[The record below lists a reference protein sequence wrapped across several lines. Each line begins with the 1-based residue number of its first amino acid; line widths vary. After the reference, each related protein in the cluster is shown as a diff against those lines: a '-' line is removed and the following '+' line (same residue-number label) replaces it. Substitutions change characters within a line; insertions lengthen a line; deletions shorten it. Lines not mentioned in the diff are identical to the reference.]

1 MSTNTAPAWD
11 AEILGALP
19 VRHDDPRTRLRPVEA
34 PVPARRP
41 RLVYG
46 LVAVAGALAIAGA
59 QLGLSILTTQGTY
72 ELRELTAEKR
82 SVTWQVQMLEDQV
95 AGLSSP
101 QYLAANAASLGMVIN
116 QSPTYLRL
124 SDGAIIGSGKPAGYA
139 SSVSA
144 LSKGA
149 VGNALVADTPLV
161 TTPDA
166 TMQGT
171 LETATESDVTTAL
184 PPPITD
190 GLPTPTTR

>member
-1 MSTNTAPAWD
+1 MSTAMEALEPLVAELPRREAP
-11 AEILGALP
+11 
-19 VRHDDPRTRLRPVEA
+19 LRPVE
-34 PVPARRP
+34 PAQRRRP
-41 RLVYG
+41 R
-46 LVAVAGALAIAGA
+46 VAYALTALLGALAIAAA
-59 QLGLSILTTQGTY
+59 QMGLSIATTETTYRVSELTQQQ
-72 ELRELTAEKR
+72 RELT
-82 SVTWQVQMLEDQV
+82 WQKQALYDDI

-124 SDGAIIGSGKPAGYA
+124 SDGAIIGSKKPAGSA

-149 VGNALVADTPLV
+149 VGNALVSDTPLV

-166 TMQGT
+166 TMQGVT
-171 LETATESDVTTAL
+171 ETKAPSDAAVAL